1 MSTARSTAT
10 IEPLRVAFVQQRD
23 ARDVRNWSGTL
34 FFSKQA
40 IARYV
45 GPVIDLSP
53 APISALPLR
62 IARGLV
68 RATTGKSYSYEHDL
82 VIARLYGRYFT
93 EQVRRASPDLIFA
106 PAGSAC
112 VAFLKTEVPVI
123 YYSDATWRVMQDYH
137 GGLRKV
143 VKRSARGGEELE
155 QRTLD
160 RAAVALFSSDWAA
173 ESAVRDYGADPD
185 KVHTVYIGANLPHP
199 PAREQVL
206 PRRLGDTIRLL
217 LVGVSWQAKGAD
229 IAFGALLRLLERGYD
244 AELTVVGC
252 RAPRGVS
259 HPRLRVVPF
268 LNKAIPE
275 QRDQFEQ
282 LWREADFFLL
292 PTRFDAAGVVFC
304 EAAAYALPALATHT
318 GGVPSLVVEGRNG
331 YTLPPEAGGAE
342 YAALIAEL
350 ASDPERYARL
360 CETSRDE
367 FEQRLSWDSWG
378 RRVAEIVAE
387 RFLQFR
393 ERMPARL
400 W

>member
-1 MSTARSTAT
+1 
-10 IEPLRVAFVQQRD
+10 VQQRD

-112 VAFLKTEVPVI
+112 VAFLETEVPVI

-137 GGLRKV
+137 GGLRNV

-387 RFLQFR
+387 RIPKLA
-393 ERMPARL
+393 ERMTQSR
-400 W
+400 